1 MTKKELRKLS
11 LQFRTLSSQMLK
23 IEEQEGINYIKMFY
37 DFISSTPFFS
47 EYIAECH
54 TADYDFVEIYRT
66 KDWHEVLVYP
76 ANQEGVV
83 DFGYQLI
90 EYILDGPKQLY
101 LLGMGY
107 TSSKKFKDM
116 ITAFM
121 RKSIEPF
128 VIALKSHLELSLID
142 CADNDVNA
150 VSDRQG
156 KRIFLS
162 YCQRDTD
169 IADLIETGLQDK
181 IKDRAKIS
189 RDIRDVEY
197 HESFKKFM
205 QSIEIHDF
213 VIMLI
218 SDNYLKSRNC
228 MFEVM
233 EVIKDSQYHKKLA
246 FIVLSDGDSKYYKA
260 DPEYP
265 IGANVYSIEG
275 ATTYMRY
282 WQNKEKELQQQIDQI
297 GKSTLAIQQIKEQ
310 RIVQK
315 IQLDLPEL
323 LEFVK
328 DSKGLS
334 LTEHIEGDFQRLI
347 DFMEI

>member
-1 MTKKELRKLS
+1 
-11 LQFRTLSSQMLK
+11 
-23 IEEQEGINYIKMFY
+23 
-37 DFISSTPFFS
+37 
-47 EYIAECH
+47 
-54 TADYDFVEIYRT
+54 
-66 KDWHEVLVYP
+66 
-76 ANQEGVV
+76 
-83 DFGYQLI
+83 
-90 EYILDGPKQLY
+90 
-101 LLGMGY
+101 
-107 TSSKKFKDM
+107 
-116 ITAFM
+116 M

-142 CADNDVNA
+142 CTDNNGNM
-150 VSDRQG
+150 VSDNQE

-162 YCQRDTD
+162 YCQRDSD
-169 IADLIETGLQDK
+169 IADLIEKGLQDK
-181 IKDRAKIS
+181 IKGKAKIS

-205 QSIEIHDF
+205 QSIELHDF

-228 MFEVM
+228 MYEVM
-233 EVIKDSQYHKKLA
+233 EVIKDSQYQKKLA
-246 FIVLSDGDSKYYKA
+246 FIVLSDGDSKYYQA
-260 DPEYP
+260 VPEHP
-265 IGANVYSIEG
+265 IGANVYSMEG
-275 ATTYMRY
+275 ATTYTLY
-282 WQNKEKELQQQIDQI
+282 WQNKEKELQKQIDQI

-334 LTEHIEGDFQRLI
+334 LTEHIEDNFQSLI
-347 DFMEI
+347 GFIGI

>member
-23 IEEQEGINYIKMFY
+23 IEEQEGINNVKMFY
-37 DFISSTPFFS
+37 DFISSTPFFA
-47 EYIAECH
+47 EYISECH
-54 TADYDFVEIYRT
+54 TKDYDFVEIYNNKGWR
-66 KDWHEVLVYP
+66 DMLVYP
-76 ANQEGVV
+76 DNQESVV

-90 EYILDGPKQLY
+90 QYILDGPKQLY
-101 LLGMGY
+101 HLGMGY
-107 TSSKKFKDM
+107 TSSNKLKDVV
-116 ITAFM
+116 TAFM

-128 VIALKSHLELSLID
+128 VVALKSYLELSLID
-142 CADNDVNA
+142 CTDNNGTEVPD
-150 VSDRQG
+150 SKE

-162 YCQRDTD
+162 YCQRDAD

-181 IKDRAKIS
+181 IKGKAKIS

-205 QSIEIHDF
+205 QSIEQHDF

-233 EVIKDSQYHKKLA
+233 EVIKDSQFQKKLA
-246 FIVLSDGDSKYYKA
+246 FIVLGDGDSIYYKTV
-260 DPEYP
+260 PVHP

-275 ATTYMRY
+275 ATAYTLY

-315 IQLDLPEL
+315 ILLDLPEL

-334 LTEHIEGDFQRLI
+334 LTEHINGNFQSILGFI
-347 DFMEI
+347 GI

>member
-11 LQFRTLSSQMLK
+11 LQFRTLVSQMLK
-23 IEEQEGINYIKMFY
+23 IEEQEEINYIRMFY

-47 EYIAECH
+47 EYISECH
-54 TADYDFVEIYRT
+54 TTDYDFVEIYRT

-76 ANQEGVV
+76 DNPKGVV

-90 EYILDGPKQLY
+90 KYILDGPKILHV
-101 LLGMGY
+101 LGMGY
-107 TSSKKFKDM
+107 TSSNKFKDK

-142 CADNDVNA
+142 CTDNNGNM
-150 VSDRQG
+150 VSDNQE

-162 YCQRDTD
+162 YCQRDSD
-169 IADLIETGLQDK
+169 IADLIEKGLQEK
-181 IKDRAKIS
+181 IKGKAKIS

-205 QSIEIHDF
+205 QSIELHDF

-228 MFEVM
+228 MYEVM
-233 EVIKDSQYHKKLA
+233 EVIKDSQYQKKLA
-246 FIVLSDGDSKYYKA
+246 FIVLSDGDSKYYQA
-260 DPEYP
+260 VPEHP
-265 IGANVYSIEG
+265 IGANVYSMEG
-275 ATTYMRY
+275 ATTYTLY
-282 WQNKEKELQQQIDQI
+282 WQNKEKELQKQIDQI

-334 LTEHIEGDFQRLI
+334 LTEHIEDNFQSLI
-347 DFMEI
+347 GFIGI